1 MADATDALLAMYESE
16 MSLAKQAEDQ
26 RATFTNLV
34 LIIASVIL
42 GLIPN
47 SGGLVKANLPM
58 TISLIVLGL
67 YGAVVSQKLYER
79 HRFHY
84 GRARYYRRRINDLIP
99 DANIRKLMDDAEEE
113 HKKKFKGFYR
123 VSLNRLWT
131 LLHLAIA
138 AVGLTLSIIVLM
150 S

>member
-1 MADATDALLAMYESE
+1 MADTTDTLLAMFETE

-26 RATFTNLV
+26 RATFTNLI

-47 SGGLVKANLPM
+47 SGGIIRANLPM
-58 TISLIVLGL
+58 TILLIVLGL

-84 GRARYYRRRINDLIP
+84 GRARYYRRKINELIP
-99 DANIRKLMDDAEEE
+99 DAEIRKLMDDAEED
-113 HKKKFKGFYR
+113 HKKRYSEPQKLVLPQLPCSR
-123 VSLNRLWT
+123 CIQRLE
-131 LLHLAIA
+131 
-138 AVGLTLSIIVLM
+138 S
-150 S
+150 

>member
-1 MADATDALLAMYESE
+1 MADATDALLAMFETE

-47 SGGLVKANLPM
+47 SGGLIRANLPM

-67 YGAVVSQKLYER
+67 YGALVSQKLYER

-84 GRARYYRRRINDLIP
+84 GRARYYRRKINELFP
-99 DANIRKLMDDAEEE
+99 DAEIRKLIDDAEED
-113 HKKKFKGFYR
+113 HKKRFKRLYR

-131 LLHLAIA
+131 LLHLAIG
-138 AVGLTLSIIVLM
+138 GLGMIFSILVLM